1 MLKTVFNLT
10 KNVRIMALPAILA
23 IVIFGMLFG
32 INLIDQRQKQNYA
45 NNYAVLRE
53 AQTVEHYI
61 ERQIEALQELAEQ
74 LDGNNPT
81 VSSRTIGEHLQT
93 GMAGFSELFLN
104 YDIYQLLYKV
114 PGDTVDNQAWAEAVP
129 LTAAIIKD
137 YNELLRNNVAYE
149 AFSNSRKPVVSSLLL
164 NSEGEETIF
173 IALPLWRE
181 GKYCGYLFGTLDMP
195 RFYSI
200 LGKNRCYSSSYT
212 VLLDNRHQII
222 YHPSKNE
229 NSSGELILPIFD
241 ILQSNLEGTQDY
253 YSPVYNR
260 QETAYFSTIADLGW
274 VVWVAAPQFEVYLP
288 FYRNIVLCLFILFTG
303 LYILLYLRDALHKN
317 ILLPL
322 AQLNV
327 ASKQLSTGDYSY
339 RVKLAEKNIPQ
350 EIMELDTHL
359 KRLAEKLETS
369 DNFLKEHG
377 SKLEKRVIERTNE
390 LVMQKKE
397 TAVLYAVAF
406 SVSNT
411 HKLNDVL
418 NRIFNQIMTLFEV
431 EFTIVYLHND
441 NKYLHNVAN
450 ETYAIW
456 RVNYPQTEKIIY
468 TEATSRFNQLA
479 FGENRIISI
488 GDLEKAE
495 EEVPLALRWSD
506 IRSLVSV
513 PICYQN
519 TVLGAV
525 TITSC
530 AVDRFGKQEISMLQA
545 VCSQL
550 GVVITNLGLF
560 NMINEEHDTIL
571 AIINSMNEGL
581 LVLDDQGKILYINPL
596 LFAMFYLDS
605 SEWQEDM
612 RLVDLKAKLDPE
624 LIVELPSD
632 ELKEHYFAQKV
643 YETGQ
648 ALITYKNVTKYY
660 FIQGFPVMTGD
671 VFIGYGYVVRDITR
685 EKEIDILKSSIL
697 STVSHELRSP
707 LTSIYG
713 SAQSLIRKDV
723 VWTPE
728 EQQEFYEAI
737 VEDSIRLREL
747 IDNIMDM
754 SKIEAGALNI
764 DINPND
770 LLKTTERI
778 VKSFSHRFPDYH
790 LVLEVLDEIPY
801 VLFDEHRIEQVY
813 NNLLEN
819 AVKYSPD
826 AREIKIE
833 ISLLP
838 DQHMVKVGVIDR
850 GIGIPPQDQEAIFE
864 RFYRVSDI
872 RAKQIKGSGVG
883 LSITRGIIKRHSGEI
898 WVESELG
905 QGSRFYFTLPYEK
918 TEEERR

>member
-1 MLKTVFNLT
+1 MRKTVFNLT
-10 KNVRIMALPAILA
+10 NNVRIMALPAILA
-23 IVIFGMLFG
+23 VVIFGMLFV
-32 INLIDQRQKQNYA
+32 INLIDQRQAQHYA
-45 NNYAVLRE
+45 HNYAVLRE
-53 AQTVEHYI
+53 AQTVEQYI
-61 ERQIEALQELAEQ
+61 ERQIQALQGLADQ
-74 LDGNNPT
+74 LDVNNLT
-81 VSSRTIGEHLQT
+81 VSSKNIGERLKT

-104 YDIYQLLYKV
+104 CDLSQLLYKI
-114 PGDTVDNQAWAEAVP
+114 PTDSLAQKTGAAAVE
-129 LTAAIIKD
+129 LTAAMIED
-137 YNELLRNNVAYE
+137 YDDLLRNNVAYE
-149 AFSNSRKPVVSSLLL
+149 KFIQAHKPVVSSLSL
-164 NSEGEETIF
+164 NPAGEETIF
-173 IALPLWRE
+173 IALPLRRE
-181 GKYCGYLFGTLDMP
+181 GEYCGYLLGTLDMP

-200 LGKNRCYSSSYT
+200 LNQNNYYPSGYT

-229 NSSGELILPIFD
+229 KSPGELIIPIFNV
-241 ILQSNLEGTQDY
+241 LHSNLEGTQDY

-260 QETAYFSTIADLGW
+260 QETASFFTIADLGW
-274 VVWVAAPQFEVYLP
+274 VVWMAAPQFEVYLP
-288 FYRNIVLCLFILFTG
+288 FYRNIILFLFIFFTG
-303 LYILLYLRDALHKN
+303 LFVILYLRDALQKN
-317 ILLPL
+317 IFLPL
-322 AQLNV
+322 AQLNA
-327 ASKQLSTGDYSY
+327 ASKQLSDGDYSY
-339 RVKLAEKNIPQ
+339 RVKLAEKNIPR
-350 EIMELDTHL
+350 EISELDTHL
-359 KRLAEKLETS
+359 KSLAEKLETS
-369 DNFLKEHG
+369 TNFLNEHG
-377 SKLEKRVIERTNE
+377 SNLERRVIERTNE
-390 LVMQKKE
+390 LMMQKKE

-418 NRIFNQIMTLFEV
+418 NRVFNQIMSLFEV
-431 EFTIVYLHND
+431 EFTIVYLHDD
-441 NKYLHNVAN
+441 NKYVHNVAN

-468 TEATSRFNQLA
+468 MEATSRFNQLA
-479 FGENRIISI
+479 FSENRIISI

-612 RLVDLKAKLDPE
+612 RFEDLKNKLNPE
-624 LIVELPSD
+624 LIVELPFE

-643 YETGQ
+643 YETQ
-648 ALITYKNVTKYY
+648 AVITYKNETKYY

-685 EKEIDILKSSIL
+685 EKEIDLLKSSIL

-713 SAQSLIRKDV
+713 SAQSLLREDV

-728 EQQEFYEAI
+728 EQQEFYQAI
-737 VEDSIRLREL
+737 VEESVRLREL

-778 VKSFSHRFPDYH
+778 VKSFKHRYPDYH
-790 LVLEVLDEIPY
+790 IVTEVLDDIPY

-826 AREIKIE
+826 AREVKIE

-838 DQHMVKVGVIDR
+838 EKHMVKVGVIDR
-850 GIGIPPQDQEAIFE
+850 GIGIPSQDLEAIFE

-883 LSITRGIIKRHSGEI
+883 LSITRGIIQRHGGEI